1 MHIFTAAI
9 AALLAV
15 LSFTIAKG
23 EDDIVHSFAIPV
35 SQDRSSGTYLAASS
49 QPVPLSFSTISQ
61 RAEGPGLAATANILA
76 ATSGEAMLRQ
86 SRDKL
91 VCDCGPG
98 YCCLESGEDT
108 RCVELAAAICASPF
122 TPVAGFISQGTREV
136 VTFPT
141 ATSTLR
147 LEGLGPV
154 LTESARIE
162 DRSSTSQRS
171 TVSQDDVLG
180 KSGSAPSVTSSGL
193 VDQPIETHATASI
206 VTEPTCDD
214 SGCCTFPPSWT
225 ACQGDYLTQVNE
237 DILASM
243 QILSSG
249 PSGERSS
256 QTTLELDDNNNAIRI
271 FSTSTSNSR
280 AGETVVVVQPVVIL
294 DQKAETDRERL
305 DFTTMTSIRPFP
317 TPSHYRISLD
327 GQCGTVADTT
337 CDGSCFGYCCG
348 PDNMCGDDEDHC
360 APENCNPSVL
370 YGRCWS
376 SAWNT
381 STNDNSDHRRR
392 DNPTTSNSS
401 TEELTTVHE
410 TVTASQSVVNVSN
423 TSTSSTEESS
433 DSIAQVTY
441 GVPTSSMEMS
451 SVDHSSTHDGASIY
465 TIVDATVTEVV
476 TASEESSNNLL
487 ASMSTS
493 TSTTTITNS
502 ITLTNPLN
510 PAATTVV
517 PANYTHPNIS
527 NTSIN
532 TEIFVSISTFSATGL
547 TISSTEVSSTEA
559 GSTLETGLG
568 NSETSISSKVVSP
581 SATETQPFNNGPQ
594 NFLPAATTNI
604 GGQNHSS
611 EGVKT
616 TGGDG
621 TFYMIAA
628 VLGLAEIGGFML
640 LL

>member
-1 MHIFTAAI
+1 MRIFTAAV

-15 LSFTIAKG
+15 LSVTGAEG
-23 EDDIVHSFAIPV
+23 EDGSVHSYAIPV
-35 SQDRSSGTYLAASS
+35 SQGQSS
-49 QPVPLSFSTISQ
+49 
-61 RAEGPGLAATANILA
+61 
-76 ATSGEAMLRQ
+76 
-86 SRDKL
+86 

-108 RCVELAAAICASPF
+108 RCVELAAGICPSPF
-122 TPVAGFISQGTREV
+122 NSTAGSIPQGTGEV
-136 VTFPT
+136 FTLPT

-147 LEGLGPV
+147 VEGLDPV
-154 LTESARIE
+154 LTQSVRIE

-171 TVSQDDVLG
+171 TVSQDDTLG
-180 KSGSAPSVTSSGL
+180 KGGSAPSVTSTGL
-193 VDQPIETHATASI
+193 GEQPMETHATASI
-206 VTEPTCDD
+206 VAEPTCDD

-225 ACQGDYLTQVNE
+225 ACQGGYLTKVNE
-237 DILASM
+237 DILTST
-243 QILSSG
+243 QTPSSE
-249 PSGERSS
+249 PSGEKLS
-256 QTTLELDDNNNAIRI
+256 QTILGFDDNKLATRM
-271 FSTSTSNSR
+271 FSTSTSNNR
-280 AGETVVVVQPVVIL
+280 AGETFVVVQPIVIL
-294 DQKAETDRERL
+294 NQKAGTDRERL
-305 DFTTMTSIRPFP
+305 DFSTVTSIRPFP

-337 CDGSCFGYCCG
+337 CDGSYFGYCCG
-348 PDNMCGDDEDHC
+348 PDNTCGDDKDHC

-376 SAWNT
+376 PAWNT
-381 STNDNSDHRRR
+381 STNDNSDHLRR
-392 DNPTTSNSS
+392 DNPTTNTSS
-401 TEELTTVHE
+401 TAEVTTVHE
-410 TVTASQSVVNVSN
+410 TVTASQSAVYVSN
-423 TSTSSTEESS
+423 TSTFSTEGQSK
-433 DSIAQVTY
+433 SIAQGTSD
-441 GVPTSSMEMS
+441 VPTSSMEMS
-451 SVDHSSTHDGASIY
+451 SVDQHDGASIY

-476 TASEESSNNLL
+476 TASEESSNNLI

-532 TEIFVSISTFSATGL
+532 TEIFVNISTFSATGL
-547 TISSTEVSSTEA
+547 TISSTEVSTTEA
-559 GSTLETGLG
+559 GSTLETGLI
-568 NSETSISSKVVSP
+568 NSETGFSSKAIRP
-581 SATETQPFNNGPQ
+581 SATETEPFNNGPQ
-594 NFLPAATTNI
+594 DFSPAATTNI

-616 TGGDG
+616 TGGDV

-628 VLGLAEIGGFML
+628 VLGLAEIGGLML

>member
-1 MHIFTAAI
+1 MRIFTAAVV
-9 AALLAV
+9 ALLAV
-15 LSFTIAKG
+15 LSVAIAEG
-23 EDDIVHSFAIPV
+23 EDGSVHSFAIPV
-35 SQDRSSGTYLAASS
+35 SQGQSSGTYLAASA

-61 RAEGPGLAATANILA
+61 RAKAPGLAATADTLA
-76 ATSGEAMLRQ
+76 ATSEEAMLRQ
-86 SRDKL
+86 SGDKL

-98 YCCLESGEDT
+98 YCCLESGENT
-108 RCVELAAAICASPF
+108 RCVELAAGICASPF
-122 TPVAGFISQGTREV
+122 TPAAEFISQGTGEV

-147 LEGLGPV
+147 MEDLGPV
-154 LTESARIE
+154 LTQSARIE
-162 DRSSTSQRS
+162 DRSSTSQCS
-171 TVSQDDVLG
+171 TVSQDDALG
-180 KSGSAPSVTSSGL
+180 KGRPTPSVTSSGL
-193 VDQPIETHATASI
+193 VDQPIETYVTASI

-225 ACQGDYLTQVNE
+225 ACQGSYLTKVNE
-237 DILASM
+237 DILAST
-243 QILSSG
+243 QTPSSE
-249 PSGERSS
+249 PSGEKSS
-256 QTTLELDDNNNAIRI
+256 QTTLGLDDNNNATRI
-271 FSTSTSNSR
+271 IPTSTSKNR
-280 AGETVVVVQPVVIL
+280 AGETFVIVQPVVVL
-294 DQKAETDRERL
+294 NQKAETDRERL
-305 DFTTMTSIRPFP
+305 VFTTMTSIRPFP
-317 TPSHYRISLD
+317 TPSHYRINLD
-327 GQCGTVADTT
+327 DT
-337 CDGSCFGYCCG
+337 
-348 PDNMCGDDEDHC
+348 CGDDKDHC

-376 SAWNT
+376 PAWNT
-381 STNDNSDHRRR
+381 STNDDSNHRRR
-392 DNPTTSNSS
+392 DNPTTSS
-401 TEELTTVHE
+401 TSNAEVTSVHE
-410 TVTASQSVVNVSN
+410 TVTASQSVVNISN
-423 TSTSSTEESS
+423 ISTSSTATEESGK
-433 DSIAQVTY
+433 SIAQVTSD
-441 GVPTSSMEMS
+441 VPA
-451 SVDHSSTHDGASIY
+451 SSTEMRTYDGASIY

-476 TASEESSNNLL
+476 TASEESSNNLI
-487 ASMSTS
+487 AGMSTS

-532 TEIFVSISTFSATGL
+532 TEIFVNISTFSATGL

-559 GSTLETGLG
+559 GSTLETGVG

-594 NFLPAATTNI
+594 DFSPAATTNI

-628 VLGLAEIGGFML
+628 VLGLAEVGGLML

>member
-1 MHIFTAAI
+1 MRIFTAAV

-15 LSFTIAKG
+15 ISVTIAEG
-23 EDDIVHSFAIPV
+23 EDDIVHSLAIPV
-35 SQDRSSGTYLAASS
+35 SQGQSSGTYLAASA
-49 QPVPLSFSTISQ
+49 QPVPLSFSTIAQ
-61 RAEGPGLAATANILA
+61 RAKATGLAATANILA
-76 ATSGEAMLRQ
+76 ATSGEVMLRQ
-86 SRDKL
+86 SGDKL
-91 VCDCGPG
+91 VCDCGPA
-98 YCCLESGEDT
+98 YCCLESGENT
-108 RCVELAAAICASPF
+108 RCVELAAGICASPF
-122 TPVAGFISQGTREV
+122 TPAAGFISQGTGEV
-136 VTFPT
+136 VSLPT

-147 LEGLGPV
+147 MEGLDPI
-154 LTESARIE
+154 LIQSARIE

-171 TVSQDDVLG
+171 TVSQDDALG
-180 KSGSAPSVTSSGL
+180 KGRPAPP
-193 VDQPIETHATASI
+193 PIETYATASI

-214 SGCCTFPPSWT
+214 SGCCIFPPSWT
-225 ACQGDYLTQVNE
+225 ACQGGYLTQVNE
-237 DILASM
+237 DILAST
-243 QILSSG
+243 QSPPTILG
-249 PSGERSS
+249 LG
-256 QTTLELDDNNNAIRI
+256 DNKHATRI
-271 FSTSTSNSR
+271 FSTSTSNNR
-280 AGETVVVVQPVVIL
+280 AGETFVVVQPVVIL
-294 DQKAETDRERL
+294 NQKAETDRERL

-337 CDGSCFGYCCG
+337 CDGSYFGYCCG
-348 PDNMCGDDEDHC
+348 PDNTCGDDKNHC

-376 SAWNT
+376 PAWNT
-381 STNDNSDHRRR
+381 STNDNSDHHRH

-401 TEELTTVHE
+401 SAEVTTVHE
-410 TVTASQSVVNVSN
+410 TVTASQSAVYVSN
-423 TSTSSTEESS
+423 TSTFSTEESS
-433 DSIAQVTY
+433 KSIAQ
-441 GVPTSSMEMS
+441 GISDVPTSSMEMR
-451 SVDHSSTHDGASIY
+451 TYDGASIY

-476 TASEESSNNLL
+476 TASEESSNNLI

-532 TEIFVSISTFSATGL
+532 TEIFVNISTFSATGL
-547 TISSTEVSSTEA
+547 IISSTEVSTTEA
-559 GSTLETGLG
+559 GSTLETGLV
-568 NSETSISSKVVSP
+568 NSETSISSKVIRP

-594 NFLPAATTNI
+594 DFSPAATTNI

-621 TFYMIAA
+621 TFYVIAA
-628 VLGLAEIGGFML
+628 VLGLAEIGGLML

>member
-1 MHIFTAAI
+1 MRIFAAAV

-15 LSFTIAKG
+15 LSVAIAKG

-35 SQDRSSGTYLAASS
+35 SQGQSSGHCCLK
-49 QPVPLSFSTISQ
+49 
-61 RAEGPGLAATANILA
+61 
-76 ATSGEAMLRQ
+76 SGEN
-86 SRDKL
+86 
-91 VCDCGPG
+91 
-98 YCCLESGEDT
+98 T
-108 RCVELAAAICASPF
+108 RCVELAAGICPSPLNSA
-122 TPVAGFISQGTREV
+122 AGFTSQGTGKV
-136 VTFPT
+136 VTIST
-141 ATSTLR
+141 TSTTLR
-147 LEGLGPV
+147 MEGLDPV
-154 LTESARIE
+154 STQSARIE
-162 DRSSTSQRS
+162 DRSSTSQRF
-171 TVSQDDVLG
+171 TVSQDDALG
-180 KSGSAPSVTSSGL
+180 KDRLALSVTSSGPGE
-193 VDQPIETHATASI
+193 QPIETYATASI

-225 ACQGDYLTQVNE
+225 ACQGGYLTRVNE
-237 DILASM
+237 DILASTHTP
-243 QILSSG
+243 SSE
-249 PSGERSS
+249 PSGEKSS
-256 QTTLELDDNNNAIRI
+256 QTTLGLDGNNNAPRI
-271 FSTSTSNSR
+271 FPTSTSKIW
-280 AGETVVVVQPVVIL
+280 AGETFVIVQPVVVL
-294 DQKAETDRERL
+294 NQKAETDRERL

-337 CDGSCFGYCCG
+337 CDGSYFGYCCG
-348 PDNMCGDDEDHC
+348 PDNTCGDDKDHC

-376 SAWNT
+376 PAWNT
-381 STNDNSDHRRR
+381 STNDDSNHRRR
-392 DNPTTSNSS
+392 DNPTTSNTS
-401 TEELTTVHE
+401 TAEVTTVHE

-423 TSTSSTEESS
+423 TSTFSTEESGK
-433 DSIAQVTY
+433 SIAQGTSDVL
-441 GVPTSSMEMS
+441 TSSMEMR
-451 SVDHSSTHDGASIY
+451 THDGASIY

-476 TASEESSNNLL
+476 TASEESSKDLL

-532 TEIFVSISTFSATGL
+532 TEIFVNISTFSATGL

-568 NSETSISSKVVSP
+568 NSKTSISSKVVSP

-594 NFLPAATTNI
+594 DFSPAATTNI

-628 VLGLAEIGGFML
+628 VLGLAEIGGLML